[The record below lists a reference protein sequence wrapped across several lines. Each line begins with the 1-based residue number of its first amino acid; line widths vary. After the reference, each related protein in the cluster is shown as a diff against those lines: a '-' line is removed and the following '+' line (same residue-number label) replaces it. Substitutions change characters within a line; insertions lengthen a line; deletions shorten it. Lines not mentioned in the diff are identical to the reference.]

1 MRACARCGQ
10 EAVVTL
16 AYAGEDLCAKH
27 FGAVVERRVLKEI
40 RRQGPYPGGSKVA
53 VAVSGG
59 KDSVVALRLL
69 HRVLAPR
76 RDVTLHAVT
85 VDEGIAAYR
94 PPSLAVAEKAAADL
108 GVPWTLVSYE
118 DEAGVTMDEV
128 VARKTEGLPCT
139 YCGPLRRRSLN
150 RAAKAVGA
158 THLATGH
165 NLDDVAQSVLMNT
178 LRGDVQRAMRLG
190 PHRETVAG
198 LVPRLMPLRAVPER
212 EVALYAILNGI
223 PYHDGECPYAAGA
236 TRGRYRDLLL
246 QLEEDEPGTR
256 QRLVAGGDVVAAALR
271 AAHPQGEP
279 PGACATCGEAVAPG
293 KATCRGCELLA
304 ALPR

>member
-1 MRACARCGQ
+1 M
-10 EAVVTL
+10 VTL
-16 AYAGEDLCAKH
+16 AYAGEDLCERH
-27 FGAVVERRVLKEI
+27 FTGMVERRVLKEI
-40 RRQGPYPGGSKVA
+40 RRQGPYPPGARVA

-69 HRVLAPR
+69 HRVLSPR
-76 RDVTLHAVT
+76 RDVSLHAVT
-85 VDEGIAAYR
+85 VDEGIEGYR
-94 PPSLAVAEKAAADL
+94 PASLAVAEKAAADL
-108 GVPWTLVSYE
+108 GVPWTLVSYAE
-118 DEAGVTMDEV
+118 EAGVTMDEV
-128 VARKTEGLPCT
+128 VARKAEGLPCT

-150 RAAKAVGA
+150 RAAKSVGA

-178 LRGDVQRAMRLG
+178 LRGDTSRAMRLG
-190 PHRETVAG
+190 PHRETVPG

-223 PYHDGECPYAAGA
+223 PYHDGECPYSVGA
-236 TRGRYRDLLL
+236 TRGRFRDLLL

-271 AAHPQGEP
+271 VAHPQGEP

-293 KATCRGCELLA
+293 KATCRGCELLG
-304 ALPR
+304 ALPARSL